1 MLRTGVVIAVA
12 AALLTPDV
20 APAQERERERERE
33 RIQIDR
39 VPLGAGSNEMIR
51 VLSNRRA
58 RLGVNVDLQAEAAD
72 TIGAR
77 IEGVTPGGPADKA
90 GLRAGDIITKL
101 NGQTLYSR
109 ETASRNVRQSMPG
122 LRLIELAARLEPNDT
137 VAVEYRRG
145 NDRRTARLVTAEDP
159 NHFVFRSDSG
169 MFTYERMLPA
179 VRGGMAA
186 TEPLALWMLNSPL
199 GRLEL
204 APINADLGQYFGVTE
219 GVLVIDAP
227 KDSDLKLRGGDV
239 VLSVD
244 GRAPTGPQHL
254 LRILRSYEPGE
265 SVRLEIQRNRR
276 RETVTATIEGARE
289 RMLQRTPARPPS

>member
-12 AALLTPDV
+12 AALLTP
-20 APAQERERERERE
+20 ATAWAQERERERE

-39 VPLGAGSNEMIR
+39 VPLGVGSNEMIR
-51 VLSNRRA
+51 VLTNRRA

-90 GLRAGDIITKL
+90 GLRAGDIITRL
-101 NGQTLYSR
+101 NGQPLYSA
-109 ETASRNVRQSMPG
+109 ETAARNVRQSMPG

-137 VAVEYRRG
+137 VTVEYRRG

-169 MFTYERMLPA
+169 TFTYERMLPA

-186 TEPLALWMLNSPL
+186 TEPFALWMLNSPL

-204 APINADLGQYFGVTE
+204 APMNDDLGQYFGVTE

-227 KDSDLKLRGGDV
+227 KDSQLKLRGGDV

-265 SVRLEIQRNRR
+265 SIRLEIQRNRR
-276 RETVTATIEGARE
+276 RETVTATIQGTKE
-289 RMLQRTPARPPS
+289 RSLQRTPARPPS

>member
-12 AALLTPDV
+12 AALLTPGT
-20 APAQERERERERE
+20 ASAQERERERE

-39 VPLGAGSNEMIR
+39 VPLGVGSNEMIR
-51 VLSNRRA
+51 VLTNRRA

-90 GLRAGDIITKL
+90 GLRAGDIITRL
-101 NGQTLYSR
+101 NGQPLYSA
-109 ETASRNVRQSMPG
+109 ETAARNVRQSMPG

-137 VAVEYRRG
+137 VTVEYRRG

-186 TEPLALWMLNSPL
+186 TEPFALWMLNSPL

-204 APINADLGQYFGVTE
+204 APMNDDLGQYFGVTE

-227 KDSDLKLRGGDV
+227 KDSELKLRGGDV

-265 SVRLEIQRNRR
+265 SIRLEIQRNRR
-276 RETVTATIEGARE
+276 RETVTATIEGTKE
-289 RMLQRTPARPPS
+289 RSLQRTPARPPS

>member
-12 AALLTPDV
+12 AALLTPAT
-20 APAQERERERERE
+20 APAQERERERE

-39 VPLGAGSNEMIR
+39 VPLGVGSNEMIR

-90 GLRAGDIITKL
+90 GLRAGDIITRL
-101 NGQTLYSR
+101 NGQPLYSA
-109 ETASRNVRQSMPG
+109 ETAARNARQSMPG

-137 VAVEYRRG
+137 VSIEYRRG
-145 NDRRTARLVTAEDP
+145 NDRRTTRLVTAEDP

-179 VRGGMAA
+179 MRGGMAA
-186 TEPLALWMLNSPL
+186 GEAPFALWMLNSPL

-227 KDSDLKLRGGDV
+227 KDSELKLRGGDV

-276 RETVTATIEGARE
+276 RETVTATIQGAKE
-289 RMLQRTPARPPS
+289 RSLERTPARPPS

>member
-12 AALLTPDV
+12 AALLTPGT
-20 APAQERERERERE
+20 ASAQERERERE

-90 GLRAGDIITKL
+90 GLRAGDIITRL
-101 NGQTLYSR
+101 DGQPLYSA
-109 ETASRNVRQSMPG
+109 ETAQRKVRQSMPG

-137 VAVEYRRG
+137 VTIDYRRG

-159 NHFVFRSDSG
+159 SHFVFRSDPE
-169 MFTYERMLPA
+169 MFTYERMLPT

-186 TEPLALWMLNSPL
+186 TEAPFALWMLNSPL

-204 APINADLGQYFGVTE
+204 APINADLGEYFGVTE

-265 SVRLEIQRNRR
+265 SIRLEIQRNRR
-276 RETVTATIEGARE
+276 RETVTATIQGVKE
-289 RMLQRTPARPPS
+289 RSLERTPARPPS